1 MKFAK
6 ELERDLVPEW
16 RIKYLNY
23 KAGKK
28 HIKAVARAINRA
40 NGVSST
46 RLPARGPDQ
55 PHSGSA
61 SFRTAASANPV
72 PAEDGADP
80 LRTSPAPMGQSPPR
94 SIPIKRPA
102 PVAGERQGLMEGQES
117 DMQYGSF
124 VPTPPDHGPAPI
136 SESGQPSHL
145 FELPAPAIKVPSNA
159 SNGQGQRPPETPRVN
174 SASSVH
180 RLALNRTV
188 SRAGSQ
194 SGAAAARAPAPGRFP
209 SAAGATFPNLT
220 PSDMQS
226 PRARL
231 RRMFSLAGPS
241 LERYRSRGEYDM
253 HAFDEVR
260 EKEKEFFEFL
270 DSELQKVENFYRQ
283 KEDHAGKRLAM
294 LREQLHE
301 MRNRRISEIA
311 EAKRRKRDGESNGH
325 DAKEGFKSN
334 GAGPLP
340 MLDPIKAKLFRPGPN
355 TKALQKMPQTPVH
368 NGTNPEERRDYVRR
382 PDEHEVPYR
391 TAKRKLKL
399 ALQEFYRGLELLKS
413 YALLNRT
420 AFRKLNKK
428 FDKSTHARPPY
439 RYMNE
444 KVNKSWFVNSDVL
457 DGHLQAVE
465 DLYARYFERGNHK
478 LAAGKLRNLMKKK
491 RDESGSAFRNGL
503 LIGVGAV
510 FAVQGLVQGAQLL
523 FDEDEDVRSQTSY
536 LMQIYGGYFLMLFL
550 FSMFCLNCKIWT
562 ANRVNYPFIFE
573 FDPRNQ
579 LDWRQ
584 LSEFPSFFL
593 FLFGLFM
600 WLNFTR
606 YGSAAMYLYYPV
618 LLIFITALILF
629 MPAPIF
635 WHKGRRW
642 FLYSHWRLFF
652 AGLYPVEFRD
662 FFLGD
667 MYCSLTYAMCN
678 IELFFCLYAHSWD
691 EPQQCNSNHSR
702 LLGFFAFG
710 DFFINGGKYTASILS
725 GVFLSIYRINN
736 TSRNLGLFIAFSIV
750 NGFYTAFWDIFM
762 DFSLVQP
769 HARHRFLRDITA
781 LKSRWPYYLIM
792 ILDPILRFNW
802 VFYAIFTHDT
812 QHSSIASFLIG
823 FAEVTRRG
831 MWTLLRVENEHC
843 SNVAQYKASRD
854 VPLPYHLD
862 TGITALTSA
871 RVSSDSNAGKQPQDD
886 DPSAFT
892 PALRTATWT
901 GAIENRPPSGAV
913 STGVDVP
920 GTASGARPG
929 LSSAATADVIEE
941 GRTPGEDSLRMRR
954 RADTVGKRSIVR
966 ILADAHK
973 QDFEKK
979 RKPASTKGG
988 GSGAAVLDGTV
999 DVDEDDDDDD
1009 DDDDLGAV
1017 DDGTD
1022 DDETG
1027 SMLDERMEVREAE
1040 VMLGKGRDGS
1050 EL

>member
-40 NGVSST
+40 NGNSST
-46 RLPARGPDQ
+46 RLNGRTEQ
-55 PHSGSA
+55 PHSGAA
-61 SFRTAASANPV
+61 SFRTANSANPQQDRDQA
-72 PAEDGADP
+72 PADDGVDP
-80 LRTSPAPMGQSPPR
+80 LRTSPAPMGQSPSR

-102 PVAGERQGLMEGQES
+102 PVAGERQGLMQGAES
-117 DMQYGSF
+117 DVQYGSF

-145 FELPAPAIKVPSNA
+145 FELPAPAIKVPSN
-159 SNGQGQRPPETPRVN
+159 
-174 SASSVH
+174 
-180 RLALNRTV
+180 
-188 SRAGSQ
+188 
-194 SGAAAARAPAPGRFP
+194 
-209 SAAGATFPNLT
+209 
-220 PSDMQS
+220 S

-231 RRMFSLAGPS
+231 KRMFSLAGPS

-260 EKEKEFFEFL
+260 EKEKDFYDFL

-283 KEDHAGKRLAM
+283 KEDHAGKRLTL

-311 EAKRRKRDGESNGH
+311 EARRRKRDGESNGH
-325 DAKEGFKSN
+325 DVKEGLKNN
-334 GAGPLP
+334 GPGHLP
-340 MLDPIKAKLFRPGPN
+340 MLDPLKAKLFKPGPN
-355 TKALQKMPQTPVH
+355 SKALQRMPQTPRH
-368 NGTNPEERRDYVRR
+368 NGTNPDERRDYVRR

-428 FDKSTHARPPY
+428 YDKATHARPPY

-478 LAAGKLRNLMKKK
+478 LAAGKLRNLSKKK

-510 FAVQGLVQGAQLL
+510 FAIQGLVQGAQLL
-523 FDEDEDVRSQTSY
+523 FDDDPTVRTQTSY
-536 LMQIYGGYFLMLFL
+536 LMQIYGGFFLMLYL
-550 FSMFCLNCKIWT
+550 FSMFCLNCKLWT

-584 LSEFPSFFL
+584 LSEFPSFFV
-593 FLFGLFM
+593 FLFGLFI

-606 YGSAAMYLYYPV
+606 YGSPAMYLYYPV
-618 LLIFITALILF
+618 LLVFITV
-629 MPAPIF
+629 
-635 WHKGRRW
+635 
-642 FLYSHWRLFF
+642 WRLFF

-678 IELFFCLYAHSWD
+678 IELFFCLYAHYWD
-691 EPQQCNSNHSR
+691 NPQQCNSNHSR
-702 LLGFFAFG
+702 LLGFFACLPPIWRFLQCIRRYR
-710 DFFINGGKYTASILS
+710 DTRNIFPHLVNGGKYTASILA

-736 TSRNLGLFIAFSIV
+736 TSKNLGLFIAFSTI

-802 VFYAIFTHDT
+802 IFYAIFTHDT

-862 TGITALTSA
+862 TGINALTSA
-871 RVSSDSNAGKQPQDD
+871 RVSSDSTAGKQPEDD
-886 DPSAFT
+886 LALDPSA
-892 PALRTATWT
+892 ATWA
-901 GAIENRPPSGAV
+901 GGNENRPPSGK
-913 STGVDVP
+913 STGVDVS
-920 GTASGARPG
+920 GSASARPG
-929 LSSAATADVIEE
+929 LSSAATADVVEE
-941 GRTPGEDSLRMRR
+941 GRTPGEDSLRMRKR
-954 RADTVGKRSIVR
+954 QRADTIGKRSIVR
-966 ILADAHK
+966 MLADAHK

-988 GSGAAVLDGTV
+988 GGSGAGQLDGAV
-999 DVDEDDDDDD
+999 GADEDDDEDDD
-1009 DDDDLGAV
+1009 DDDDLGAI

-1022 DDETG
+1022 DEDETG

-1040 VMLGKGRDGS
+1040 IMLGKGRDGS
-1050 EL
+1050 EI